1 MLDWHLISRNEKR
14 LIDLNYHLGQTCY
27 KRTEQEVDWDEARRQ
42 CWLWGGE
49 LAFPLPNQHCTVV
62 SYATQTEEVITNLR
76 FLIPGIIININ

>member
-1 MLDWHLISRNEKR
+1 M
-14 LIDLNYHLGQTCY
+14 NYHLGQTCY

-76 FLIPGIIININ
+76 FSIPGIIINTGNSYDNANE

>member
-1 MLDWHLISRNEKR
+1 M
-14 LIDLNYHLGQTCY
+14 IDLNYHLGQTCY

-62 SYATQTEEVITNLR
+62 SYATQTEEVIVIRT
-76 FLIPGIIININ
+76 FLVLVIIIDKTDE